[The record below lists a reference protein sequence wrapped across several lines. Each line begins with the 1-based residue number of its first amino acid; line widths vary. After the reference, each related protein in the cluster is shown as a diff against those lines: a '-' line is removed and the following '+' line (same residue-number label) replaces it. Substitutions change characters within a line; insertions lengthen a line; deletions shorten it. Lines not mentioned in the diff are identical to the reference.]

1 MCISSKKT
9 VGNFGYEKSFHS
21 FAPVMEPK
29 ERILVKA
36 HELYNRYGIRSVSMD
51 DIAAQTGMSK
61 KTLYLYYA
69 DKEELVNAVFSRIM
83 EDNKAA
89 CCQSQTA
96 SDNALHEIFLA
107 FDRVQEMFTTMNPA
121 VLFDMEKYHSPTF
134 SKFKAYQNEFLYG
147 MLRSNFERGI
157 AEGIYREELDADIL
171 TRYRIA
177 SMMMAF
183 NLDVFPM
190 SRTSLWQVQW
200 ELLEVFLYGVATPKG
215 EKLIQ
220 KYKKQRTK
228 K

>member
-1 MCISSKKT
+1 
-9 VGNFGYEKSFHS
+9 
-21 FAPVMEPK
+21 MEPK

-36 HELYNRYGIRSVSMD
+36 HELFNRYGIRSVSMD

-61 KTLYLYYA
+61 KTLYLYFA

-83 EDNKAA
+83 EDNKAG
-89 CCQSQTA
+89 CCQSQA
-96 SDNALHEIFLA
+96 VADNAIHEIFLA
-107 FDRVQEMFTTMNPA
+107 FDRVQEMFNTMNPA
-121 VLFDMEKYHSPTF
+121 VLFDMEKYHAPTF

-147 MLRSNFERGI
+147 MIRSNFERGI
-157 AEGIYREELDADIL
+157 GEGLYREELDADIL

-190 SRTSLWQVQW
+190 SRTSLWQVEWQ
-200 ELLEVFLYGVATPKG
+200 LMEVFLYGIATARG
-215 EKLIQ
+215 EKLIE
-220 KYKKQRTK
+220 KYKKQRIK

>member
-1 MCISSKKT
+1 MCISSKNNG
-9 VGNFGYEKSFHS
+9 GNFGYAKSFHS
-21 FAPVMEPK
+21 FAPIMEPK

-36 HELYNRYGIRSVSMD
+36 HELFNRYGIRSVSMD

-83 EDNKAA
+83 EENKEA
-89 CCQSQTA
+89 CCQSQVA

-147 MLRSNFERGI
+147 MLRANFTRGI
-157 AEGIYREELDADIL
+157 EEGLYRDELDTDIL

-190 SRTSLWQVQW
+190 SRNSLWNVQSQ
-200 ELLEVFLYGVATPKG
+200 LLEVFLHGIASAKG